1 MNFNNLEVS
10 EAYMHSRA
18 KKAVAYSKEAEFT
31 GNNFKA
37 VIHEKDLKEKQEIKY
52 KTKHLKS
59 QTEFENEQKFYE

>member
-37 VIHEKDLKEKQEIKY
+37 VIYEKNLKEKQEIRY
-52 KTKHLKS
+52 K
-59 QTEFENEQKFYE
+59 